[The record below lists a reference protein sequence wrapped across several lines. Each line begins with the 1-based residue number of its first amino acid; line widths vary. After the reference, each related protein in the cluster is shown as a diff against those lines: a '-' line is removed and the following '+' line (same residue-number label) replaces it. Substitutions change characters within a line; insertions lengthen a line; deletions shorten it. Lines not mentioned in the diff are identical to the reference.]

1 MVVDLNRFA
10 PATAGVKHYRDFAYR
25 SNIDCYLHHTGE
37 RQVGLGNAF
46 KPAKRAAAEINRLK
60 AGIFR
65 QSRHDRIERDGAR
78 PVVLQRPG
86 NAGRDQQLARLK
98 STALTASWVSYH
110 LRMPCVLIAD
120 FHSDGGDQLFE
131 LGNIVLHVICEC
143 FRTGPDDRL
152 NSVHGELPAYVLA
165 PQRLL

>member
-1 MVVDLNRFA
+1 MNRFA
-10 PATAGVKHYRDFAYR
+10 PATAGVKHYRDFAHR

-37 RQVGLGNAF
+37 RQVGFGNAF
-46 KPAKRAAAEINRLK
+46 KPANRAAAEINRLK

-65 QSRHDRIERDGAR
+65 QSRHDRIERDG
-78 PVVLQRPG
+78 
-86 NAGRDQQLARLK
+86 RDQQLARLK
-98 STALTASWVSYH
+98 STALTASWVSSH

-152 NSVHGELPAYVLA
+152 NSVHGELLAHVLA